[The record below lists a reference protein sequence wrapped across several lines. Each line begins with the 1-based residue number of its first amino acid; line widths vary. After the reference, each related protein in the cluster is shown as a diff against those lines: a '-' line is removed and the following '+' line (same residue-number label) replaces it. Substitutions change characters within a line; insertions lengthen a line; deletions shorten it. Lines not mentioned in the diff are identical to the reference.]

1 MTGIDP
7 GGPAHDITLRRVT
20 ASDSDLILEW
30 ANDPVTRAS
39 SFHPGPIAAADHSRW
54 FAARLADPATA
65 FWIGEQDGRPI
76 GQVRIESES
85 ERESGGTP
93 SSTPSSARTAEV
105 SISVAPGYRGRG
117 SGRALL
123 LAAIATVR
131 DVLPVAAL
139 RARVRT
145 DNPAS
150 LALFA
155 AAGFRELGRDICD
168 GVPCAQFELR
178 VA

>member
-1 MTGIDP
+1 MTGVDP

-39 SFHPGPIAAADHSRW
+39 SFHPEPIAPEDHTRW
-54 FAARLADPATA
+54 FAARLTDPATA

-93 SSTPSSARTAEV
+93 SPARTAEV
-105 SISVAPGYRGRG
+105 SISVAPGHRGRG
-117 SGRALL
+117 AGRALL

-131 DVLPVAAL
+131 DVLPVVAL

-150 LALFA
+150 IALFA
-155 AAGFRELGRDICD
+155 AAGFRELGRDVCD
-168 GVPCAQFELR
+168 GVPCAQFELP